1 MIIPRPLPLSAY
13 CSPHSSLL
21 LSSLLSPL
29 LSPLLSSL
37 RSSLLSSPLSS
48 LLSPLRPVLSSLL
61 CRANIDSYSAFFD
74 NCKAHDT
81 GLAALLEA
89 HGVTDVY
96 CCGLVYDICV
106 KSSALH
112 GAEMG
117 FNVTV
122 IEDACRS
129 RVELAVLVRPYLAT
143 TGA

>member
-1 MIIPRPLPLSAY
+1 MRPDDPRIHKGTKP
-13 CSPHSSLL
+13 
-21 LSSLLSPL
+21 
-29 LSPLLSSL
+29 
-37 RSSLLSSPLSS
+37 
-48 LLSPLRPVLSSLL
+48 
-61 CRANIDSYSAFFD
+61 NIDSYSAFFD

-122 IEDACRS
+122 IEDACPQHGQRG
-129 RVELAVLVRPYLAT
+129 RLGEAT
-143 TGA
+143 AGHHGLLRLPSKA